1 MVKRTRKVFNKS
13 SKSMRSKSMRSK
25 SMRSKFIKKI
35 SRRRSVSKR
44 RGGMKGNNWS
54 GVSTDKENAAKAW
67 WLELLENNFK
77 STIGE
82 LDTSSIQPSIEQV
95 NRDFEDFMIKSKI
108 MSYYEQ
114 WLKTGKEPSEEALKN
129 RNSSTDA

>member
-1 MVKRTRKVFNKS
+1 
-13 SKSMRSKSMRSK
+13 
-25 SMRSKFIKKI
+25 MRSKFIKKI